1 MTQRRLAWLL
11 VPTLCGGCA
20 LLALAPDRSLA
31 AEPETAGAASGRY
44 RVAGE
49 TVDKATGA
57 RREISGTIT
66 LQHRGDEYSA
76 TFELRTVLPGAHATP
91 AQAQVL
97 GTGSGRVE
105 GRTLRGTADT
115 QVLSS
120 AVPGVDAG
128 FVGMPR
134 QVSARIRSSS
144 VAEVAA
150 DGTITIEIDNEP
162 AKGDAYSPT
171 HTKLKGKREQPRQP
185 D

>member
-1 MTQRRLAWLL
+1 MTQRRLAWLPSL
-11 VPTLCGGCA
+11 S
-20 LLALAPDRSLA
+20 LLLTCPFLISDAGPSRA
-31 AEPETAGAASGRY
+31 AEAAWASGRY
-44 RVAGE
+44 RVEGE

-66 LQHRGDEYSA
+66 LQQEGDEYSA
-76 TFELRTVLPGAHATP
+76 TFELRTVLPGTATP

-97 GTGSGRVE
+97 GTGSGKVE

-115 QVLSS
+115 QILSS

-144 VAEVAA
+144 VAELAA
-150 DGTITIEIDNEP
+150 DGRISIEIDNEP
-162 AKGDAYSPT
+162 AQGEAYRPT
-171 HTKLKGKREQPRQP
+171 RTTLHGKLEAPRP
-185 D
+185 AE